1 MTEMAMKLPLKIATK
16 PNDLVHWC
24 KLFELIFKKMGTR
37 EVVLKSTLAPACYRK
52 KKTTQLQ
59 EGHLPKVWK

>member
-1 MTEMAMKLPLKIATK
+1 MTEMAMKLPLKIATE

-24 KLFELIFKKMGTR
+24 KLFELVFKVGTR

-52 KKTTQLQ
+52 KKKPSVQD
-59 EGHLPKVWK
+59 GHLPKVWE